1 MGPDVLLLL
10 WHDKA
15 SEQRL
20 WVLLLFGMPEMV
32 SCTAV
37 SQRILVLGR
46 QVDSSSKV
54 TP

>member
-1 MGPDVLLLL
+1 MLLLL

-15 SEQRL
+15 CEQRL
-20 WVLLLFGMPEMV
+20 WVLLRFGMPEMV

-37 SQRILVLGR
+37 SQRILALGR
-46 QVDSSSKV
+46 QLDSSSMV